1 MTQAE
6 SKRPSVVMAGLLAIA
21 LVVSCNPSDTSQTAR
36 VEPSPTPVPL
46 VPSIRLVG
54 TQFMAGG
61 GFAVEPR
68 AHISIDGVIRPTI
81 SGSKKL
87 VFRPDCTETEDDPEL
102 VECTLRHP
110 ENITTPWSIVE
121 TTLPEP
127 EEAEHEAHGARSEHP
142 REQRL
147 RLIARGPGQG
157 EESHTI
163 RLPKE
168 ASRFLERRFVE
179 PLEHRSVLTPEM
191 VLPGGGV
198 LRTWIGIEEST
209 WADAPRVVFS
219 VSRINSETVEDRT
232 LLHRQILD
240 PSHNPA
246 HRAWI
251 PVEVRLPDLGVEPLH
266 LLFETLPA
274 DKSDLRPSLPVW
286 GDPTIMRAQAEV
298 QRPRRVVLV
307 SLDTLRAKSMSAYGY
322 DRPTTPAFEAMLD
335 EGTLFQNAFT
345 TFTNTL
351 GSHMS
356 MMTGLYPASHRVR
369 ASNRTLDTA
378 VPTLAMAMRDA
389 GYETAAFTEN
399 ALLRADAGFQRGFA
413 RYYENKEI
421 FDGAGDAAGTFRRA
435 LDWAKTRPTSEPL
448 FLFVHTYEVHAPYVP
463 PEYTENELGELTWEE
478 AAGKTAFDRLDLYE
492 REVVHL
498 DRLLADFL
506 KELQSLAPEGDL
518 LLVITADHGEEFM
531 EHGAIAHL
539 QLYDEVMKIPMFMRW
554 PEHIPGGVRIE
565 TPVSLVDLVPTILQL
580 VGGDAPETDG
590 VSLVPLLEGAEISRD
605 AVLGQTA
612 SSKFTKGGVAYVARG
627 QDAKCLVNGEN
638 GGNIECYDLLADPL
652 EKTPLSPTDDPK
664 FAHLYE
670 HASSYRDLATR
681 DSTDEAEAIDADDE
695 IDPARREKLRLL
707 GYIE

>member
-1 MTQAE
+1 MTEAE
-6 SKRPSVVMAGLLAIA
+6 SKRPSLVMAGLLAIA
-21 LVVSCNPSDTSQTAR
+21 LVTSCSPTDPSETAR
-36 VEPSPTPVPL
+36 VQPTPTPIPL
-46 VPSIRLVG
+46 VPAIRLVG

-61 GFAVEPR
+61 GFGVEPR
-68 AHISIDGVIRPTI
+68 AHVSIDGVIRPTI
-81 SGSKKL
+81 SGSRKFL
-87 VFRPDCTETEDDPEL
+87 FRPNCSEAEADAEF
-102 VECTLRHP
+102 VECTLP
-110 ENITTPWSIVE
+110 FPDNITTPWTIVE

-127 EEAEHEAHGARSEHP
+127 EEAEHGADEAPTERAK
-142 REQRL
+142 EQRL
-147 RLIARGPGQG
+147 RIIARGPGQG
-157 EESHTI
+157 EESHVI
-163 RLPKE
+163 RLPAD

-179 PLEHRSVLTPEM
+179 PLEHRSALTPEM

-198 LRTWIGIEEST
+198 LRTWIGVEEST

-219 VSRINSETVEDRT
+219 VSLIDHEKTERT

-246 HRAWI
+246 HRTWI
-251 PVEVRLPDLGVEPLH
+251 PVEVDLPDLGVEPLY

-274 DKSDLRPSLPVW
+274 DKDDVRPSLPVW
-286 GDPTIMRAQAEV
+286 GDPTILRAQAEV
-298 QRPRRVVLV
+298 QRPLRVVLL

-322 DRPTTPAFEAMLD
+322 DRPTTPLFEAMLD

-369 ASNRTLDTA
+369 ASNRTLDA
-378 VPTLAMAMRDA
+378 AIPTLAMAMRDT

-399 ALLRADAGFQRGFA
+399 ALLRAEAGFQRGFA

-435 LDWAKTRPTSEPL
+435 LDWTKTRPAEEPL

-463 PEYTENELGELTWEE
+463 PEYTKDELDELEWEE
-478 AAGKTAFDRLDLYE
+478 ATGKNALDRLSLYE

-498 DRLLADFL
+498 DRLVADFV
-506 KELQSLAPEGDL
+506 KELQNLAPDGDL

-554 PEHIPGGVRIE
+554 PEHIPGGVRVE

-590 VSLVPLLEGAEISRD
+590 VSLVPLLEGTGIARD

-612 SSKFTKGGVAYVARG
+612 FSKFTKGGVAYVARG
-627 QDAKCLVNGEN
+627 QDAKCLVNGEDGTN
-638 GGNIECYDLLADPL
+638 VECYDLLVDPL
-652 EKTPLSPTDDPK
+652 ERTPLTPADDPK
-664 FAHLYE
+664 FAGLHE
-670 HASSYRDLATR
+670 QASSYRAVATR
-681 DSTDEAEAIDADDE
+681 DPADESEEIDGDDE